1 MTQYFDEQPTVPSDR
16 RIVVWALP
24 DGPLTITTD
33 RGVFG
38 HGTVDAGT
46 KLLLLKAPTP
56 PQSGA
61 LLDLGCGTGAI
72 ALTMARRAPAST
84 VWAIDINAR
93 ARDLCRANAQ
103 RNEIDNVTVAHP
115 DEVPDTLRFA
125 AIWSNPPIRV
135 GKDALHDLLLRWL
148 PRLRPAAQ
156 AHLVVQ
162 KHLGAD
168 SLQRWLIDHDLPTE
182 RVATGAGFRVL
193 RVCPADHSPAG
204 HDS

>member
-33 RGVFG
+33 RGVFC

-193 RVCPADHSPAG
+193 RACPADHSPAG